1 MEILGRRS
9 VYILALSR
17 NLFILL
23 LLLDTF
29 FLVFSF
35 INVLFKKA
43 TLMKICEFSCLCQ
56 LLILNVNA
64 CIHMIS
70 Y

>member
-23 LLLDTF
+23 LLDTF

-35 INVLFKKA
+35 INVLFKKSN
-43 TLMKICEFSCLCQ
+43 TYENMCLVAY
-56 LLILNVNA
+56 VN
-64 CIHMIS
+64 